1 MWARN
6 MQLIALWLHRSLH
19 SHALAWNK
27 LLPLLNQKG
36 MEVSASRCKQAL
48 WCSRSPVVVRDLM
61 GAALPTLPSESIRGS
76 TLHVWDT
83 LPLTGCAARP
93 RDRQDETAAD

>member
-1 MWARN
+1 M
-6 MQLIALWLHRSLH
+6 
-19 SHALAWNK
+19 
-27 LLPLLNQKG
+27 
-36 MEVSASRCKQAL
+36 
-48 WCSRSPVVVRDLM
+48 VRDLM